1 MRRHIETHIHA
12 AWVLLCHS
20 VSVYLCT
27 VSVSTPPWGSRFCV
41 LWRTVFA
48 APPTNAENAKQ
59 KNFLCLKQ
67 LLLAKRDLLFEVIAQ
82 SELCVFNKSG
92 KMTFFSFTC
101 LEILWRLNCGTLS
114 VELLRILEGLRRVV
128 RSKLKLEG
136 KRRTTEFSGTGSC
149 SEGLL
154 DIPIVQ

>member
-92 KMTFFSFTC
+92 KRTFFFFYMFGNA
-101 LEILWRLNCGTLS
+101 LETELWDSLSGTLAHF
-114 VELLRILEGLRRVV
+114 RRLE
-128 RSKLKLEG
+128 K
-136 KRRTTEFSGTGSC
+136 SC
-149 SEGLL
+149 TF
-154 DIPIVQ
+154 